1 MKMAINMLP
10 LHETRGAYHLQRKTG
25 NSGWKIKW
33 YVPFRSERSGK
44 SGRSFEPIH
53 FSRSFR
59 FSRLVCEPFQF
70 PALFKSFHARQNKM
84 AENEGNEGEFENCQ
98 INNILE
104 VYITENYFDSPLIK
118 VSVRIEVYPFR

>member
-1 MKMAINMLP
+1 MQATELLTVGHKHTSGVLTIYN
-10 LHETRGAYHLQRKTG
+10 EKIG

-59 FSRLVCEPFQF
+59 FSRLVCEPFQL
-70 PALFKSFHARQNKM
+70 PALFKIFSRKTKQNGGK
-84 AENEGNEGEFENCQ
+84 
-98 INNILE
+98 
-104 VYITENYFDSPLIK
+104 
-118 VSVRIEVYPFR
+118 